1 MTPITTT
8 RTLISGDLD
17 GDWQIV
23 AEGERG
29 VWTWMPPWDRMALT
43 WFWERVDAGS
53 IYAVQGRTPG
63 YASDHFT
70 LYAKLARHVVQRRAA

>member
-1 MTPITTT
+1 MTPIATG
-8 RTLISGDLD
+8 RRLMPGGELD

-29 VWTWMPPWDRMALT
+29 DWVWSAGWSRMALT
-43 WFWERVDAGS
+43 WFWERVEAGS

-63 YASDHFT
+63 KPADCFT
-70 LYAKLARHVVQRRAA
+70 LYAKLARRVQRRAA